1 MFIVSLTY
9 ISEMS
14 EVDKYLEDHIEYLN
28 KYYELGIFIA
38 SGRKVPRTGGIIL
51 AQAENRSELETI
63 LNNDPFKIYNLAN
76 YELTEFV
83 PSKTAPELAFLI
95 N

>member
-76 YELTEFV
+76 YEITEFV
-83 PSKTAPELAFLI
+83 PSKTSPELAFLI

>member
-14 EVDKYLEDHIEYLN
+14 EVDKHLEAHIQYLN

-51 AQAENRSELETI
+51 AQAESRSELETI
-63 LNNDPFKIYNLAN
+63 LNNDPFKINNLAN

-83 PSKTAPELAFLI
+83 PSKTIPELAFLI

>member
-14 EVDKYLEDHIEYLN
+14 EVDKHLKAHIDYLN
-28 KYYELGIFIA
+28 KYYELGVFLA
-38 SGRKVPRTGGIIL
+38 SGRKVPRNGGVIL
-51 AQAENRSELETI
+51 AHATNRAELEEI
-63 LNNDPFKIYNLAN
+63 LSNDPFKIHNLAH

-83 PSKTAPELAFLI
+83 LSKTAPELAFLI
-95 N
+95 Q